1 MEGGARRSAC
11 PLLPALRE
19 AVCDTQCVSCF
30 QLSSGQALGCFPL
43 PLCIDAAAQWESGH
57 AGLSVLGNGGV
68 YLAVAYQ
75 GQVIVMSVFRCSF
88 GYLRPVLRDKHFQVF
103 AGPSHCRGP
112 FSLEASSQIVRK
124 GQGGPGCLYKP
135 HDTNGKLTQNTMILT
150 YSLYS
155 PGWPETH
162 CIDQAGPELTEIC
175 LLLLPQ
181 CWDGRIMPLH

>member
-88 GYLRPVLRDKHFQVF
+88 GYLRPVLRVID
-103 AGPSHCRGP
+103 AGLEYCVLGP
-112 FSLEASSQIVRK
+112 LGTAWSSLGVRARL
-124 GQGGPGCLYKP
+124 Q
-135 HDTNGKLTQNTMILT
+135 HI
-150 YSLYS
+150 S
-155 PGWPETH
+155 PV
-162 CIDQAGPELTEIC
+162 
-175 LLLLPQ
+175 
-181 CWDGRIMPLH
+181 